1 MLGQIVDN
9 YISLD
14 LKKIS
19 APIRIEPTSDASPVR
34 GSAGRFL
41 DTADMTTEELVVLVA
56 ALVGAAIC
64 IGVLIG
70 AFLFLRVRRKMDP
83 MAARVEENS
92 AGLCLCSLGF

>member
-1 MLGQIVDN
+1 M
-9 YISLD
+9 
-14 LKKIS
+14 
-19 APIRIEPTSDASPVR
+19 RIEPTSDATPVR
-34 GSAGRFL
+34 RSAGRFL

-83 MAARVEENS
+83 MTARVEENS
-92 AGLCLCSLGF
+92 AGWCLCSLDFKLGLWCLRYPRS